1 MNGRYT
7 DPHTAADSVDK
18 ITGDDVV
25 QLAKKIFGGKPTF
38 AAQGNLYCTPWLD
51 ELKS

>member
-25 QLAKKIFGGKPTF
+25 QAGWSNHIDVCIVNMGIVHLA
-38 AAQGNLYCTPWLD
+38 C
-51 ELKS
+51 